1 MLNPKNKMGMKQQEI
16 TKMSVQDVQDQLAN
30 ATEQLAKLKLTHKMA
45 PVENPIQIRK
55 MRRSIARLRTELS
68 KRESQA

>member
-1 MLNPKNKMGMKQQEI
+1 MKQQEI
-16 TKMSVQDVQDQLAN
+16 TKMSVQDVKDQLAN
-30 ATEQLAKLKLTHKMA
+30 VTEQLAKLKLTHKMA